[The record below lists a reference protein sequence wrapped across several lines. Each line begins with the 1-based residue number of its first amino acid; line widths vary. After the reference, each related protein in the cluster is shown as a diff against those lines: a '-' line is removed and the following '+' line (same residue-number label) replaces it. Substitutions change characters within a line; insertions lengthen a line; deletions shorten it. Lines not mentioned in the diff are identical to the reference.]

1 MKKPIPSKVVIV
13 HNPPQ
18 GTKGAQENPEPIA
31 QQTTV
36 NPAEQKEN
44 QKETEPAASST
55 PVVKE
60 D

>member
-1 MKKPIPSKVVIV
+1 MKKTIPSKVIIV

-18 GTKGAQENPEPIA
+18 GAKGTQENTEPIA
-31 QQTTV
+31 QDTTV
-36 NPAEQKEN
+36 LPNDQEES

>member
-1 MKKPIPSKVVIV
+1 MKKTTPSKVIIV

-18 GTKGAQENPEPIA
+18 GTKGNQENTEPIA
-31 QQTTV
+31 QETP
-36 NPAEQKEN
+36 NDKEES
-44 QKETEPAASST
+44 QKETEPATNSS

>member
-1 MKKPIPSKVVIV
+1 MKKPIPSKVIIV

-18 GTKGAQENPEPIA
+18 GTKGAQESTEPIA

-44 QKETEPAASST
+44 QPETETTASSAQ
-55 PVVKE
+55 VVKE

>member
-18 GTKGAQENPEPIA
+18 GTKGAQESTEPIA

-44 QKETEPAASST
+44 QKVTEPAASST
-55 PVVKE
+55 PVIKE

>member
-1 MKKPIPSKVVIV
+1 MKKTTPSKVIIV

-18 GTKGAQENPEPIA
+18 GTKGTQENAEPIA
-31 QQTTV
+31 QETP
-36 NPAEQKEN
+36 NDKEES
-44 QKETEPAASST
+44 QKETEPATNSS

>member
-18 GTKGAQENPEPIA
+18 GTKGAQESTEPIA

-36 NPAEQKEN
+36 NPAGQKEN
-44 QKETEPAASST
+44 QKETEPAASSA

>member
-1 MKKPIPSKVVIV
+1 MKKTIPSKVIIV

-18 GTKGAQENPEPIA
+18 GTKGAQESTEPIA
-31 QQTTV
+31 QDTTV
-36 NPAEQKEN
+36 HPAEQKEN

>member
-18 GTKGAQENPEPIA
+18 GTKGAQESTEPIA

-36 NPAEQKEN
+36 NPAGQKEN
-44 QKETEPAASST
+44 KPETETTASSAQ
-55 PVVKE
+55 VVKE

>member
-1 MKKPIPSKVVIV
+1 MKNPIPSKVVIV

-18 GTKGAQENPEPIA
+18 GTKGAQENAEPVA

-44 QKETEPAASST
+44 QKETEPATNSS

>member
-18 GTKGAQENPEPIA
+18 GTKGAQESTEPIA

-36 NPAEQKEN
+36 LPNDQEES

>member
-18 GTKGAQENPEPIA
+18 GTKGAQESTEPIA

-44 QKETEPAASST
+44 QPETDSPASSA